1 MNDTTGAGTAQKV
14 AIITGASGGIGSALV
29 TAYRSL
35 GYAVVATS
43 RSMPQSED
51 PQVLAFNDDLA
62 ESGAGARIVAAA
74 MDGFGRIDTVVNSA
88 GVYIEKPFTEY
99 TDADF
104 DLMVGV
110 NLRGFFSVSRSALA
124 AMLSRREGGGHLV
137 NISTS
142 LVDQP
147 NSQVPCALASLTKG
161 GLNAVTRELAIEYA
175 ARGIRVNAVSL
186 GVVRTPMNP
195 EVTPELVARHPLGRM
210 EEVDDVVQAIRYLE
224 QASFVTG
231 EILHVDGGQSAG
243 H

>member
-14 AIITGASGGIGSALV
+14 AIITGASGGIGSAIV

-74 MDGFGRIDTVVNSA
+74 MDRFGRIDTVVNSA

-110 NLRGFFSVSRSALA
+110 NLRGFFSVSRSALG

-175 ARGIRVNAVSL
+175 AHGIRVNAVSL

-195 EVTPELVARHPLGRM
+195 EATPELAARHPLGRM